1 MSKYGIAHRHASI
14 SYPSMVPLLAH
25 HQMLCYCSLAQ
36 PDSRTK
42 DKGLALQDY
51 SSIVI
56 VFVDKLECDGR
67 N

>member
-14 SYPSMVPLLAH
+14 SKYGTVV
-25 HQMLCYCSLAQ
+25 LCYCSLAQ

-42 DKGLALQDY
+42 DKGLALEDY
-51 SSIVI
+51 SSIFI

>member
-1 MSKYGIAHRHASI
+1 MSKYGIAHSHASI
-14 SYPSMVPLLAH
+14 SKHMVPLLAH
-25 HQMLCYCSLAQ
+25 HQMLCYCSLAN

-42 DKGLALQDY
+42 NKGLASQDY

>member
-1 MSKYGIAHRHASI
+1 MSKYGIAHSHASI
-14 SYPSMVPLLAH
+14 SKRMVPLLAH
-25 HQMLCYCSLAQ
+25 HQMLCYCSLAN

-42 DKGLALQDY
+42 NKGLATQDY
-51 SSIVI
+51 GSIVI

>member
-1 MSKYGIAHRHASI
+1 MSKYGIAHSHASI
-14 SYPSMVPLLAH
+14 SKRMVPLLAH
-25 HQMLCYCSLAQ
+25 HQMLCYCSLAN

-42 DKGLALQDY
+42 NKGLALQDY

-56 VFVDKLECDGR
+56 VFVDKLACDGR